1 MSQAQLPSPS
11 RCRVSHAMQPNTAA
25 ACDASLHQTPVTCS
39 QQPNA
44 TTINHRVSRH
54 IGIPRA
60 SADGGL
66 RAPIY
71 PVASY
76 CQTTPLRAATHPAHE
91 PHTKHRPRAEHCPRE
106 RTRGHQSPSAP
117 RARSFQ
123 QHVRPLP
130 GRDGSYHSNLAHIPS
145 RGLARQCC
153 IGCGCCTIPGC
164 GCCTIPGCGCC
175 APPGAAG
182 IV

>member
-11 RCRVSHAMQPNTAA
+11 RCRVSHDATEPLQPETL
-25 ACDASLHQTPVTCS
+25 ACTRHQSHAHNNRT
-39 QQPNA
+39 

-130 GRDGSYHSNLAHIPS
+130 GRDGSYHSNLAHLPS